1 MDEFLLKDEAARQE
15 SIRRAR
21 LRAEL
26 RTDAELAL
34 RRPAARQ
41 NWGVDLSY
49 TVRYLEHLCV
59 KILKARNWI
68 LIIVLDVQCL
78 HTTRKVHKIFFIY
91 DSFRLAGID

>member
-21 LRAEL
+21 LRAQL

-34 RRPAARQ
+34 RRPAASQ

-49 TVRYLEHLCV
+49 TVRYIEHLCL
-59 KILKARNWI
+59 KIL
-68 LIIVLDVQCL
+68 
-78 HTTRKVHKIFFIY
+78 
-91 DSFRLAGID
+91 

>member
-49 TVRYLEHLCV
+49 TVR
-59 KILKARNWI
+59 
-68 LIIVLDVQCL
+68 
-78 HTTRKVHKIFFIY
+78 
-91 DSFRLAGID
+91 